1 MATML
6 DYVNEEQATLQRIL
20 ENYDFSVDSNLAT
33 MENVVILATG
43 SSYNACL
50 SAKITFEKMADVT
63 ITIEEPYNFNHYGR
77 LGKDVDTIIGVS
89 QSGKSASTID
99 AMKELASAD
108 INRIV
113 LTSDLT
119 SPITKVVDHVI
130 DLQMGIETVGFVT
143 KGFSTTVFQ
152 LILLGIKVGI
162 AKGKITTEQLTRLKE
177 ELEDVVGE
185 IEKVI
190 EKTNHFFDIHEAE
203 LKLGSRFVAIGYGP
217 NWGTAKEFE
226 TKFTE
231 TVRCPS
237 QGFELE
243 AYMHGPYLEADWT
256 HTLFF
261 IEVPGDNLSRSQ
273 ALSNYMKD
281 AVGKTYRITTEASN
295 DQDTLGL
302 DSPVSELFSQLL
314 LVIPFQI
321 LSYKIATAKGID
333 LSQRIFDDFDR
344 VLKSK
349 I

>member
-190 EKTNHFFDIHEAE
+190 EKTNHF